1 MYIIYIKI
9 NTKTKTKTKNWLIL
23 NFVKNYILSK

>member
-9 NTKTKTKTKNWLIL
+9 NTKTKTKNWLIL